1 MSQITITLL
10 FLLFAIVMFM
20 WEKIPLGLTSM
31 IVCVGLVVTG
41 VLEWQTAFA
50 GFIDSN
56 VILFVAMFIV
66 GGALFETGM
75 ANKIGGI
82 VTHFA
87 KTERQLIVAIMVIVG
102 VMSGFLSNTGTAAI
116 LIPVVIGIAAKSG
129 YSRSRLLM
137 PLVFAAAMGGNL
149 TLIGAPG
156 NMIAQSGME
165 GIGLKFGFFDYA
177 KVGVPILIV
186 GIIYFAF
193 IGYKFLPNKEGSD
206 EGIFDES
213 KDFSHVPKWKQYL
226 SLVILL
232 LTLVGMIF
240 EEQLGIKLCV
250 IGCMGALA
258 LMITGVISEK
268 DALASIDLKTIF
280 LFGGTLSL
288 AAALE
293 QTGAGELIAEKVIG
307 MLGDNPS
314 PYILTFVIFM
324 LCCVMTN
331 FMSNTATTALMVP
344 IGISI
349 AQGMGADPSAV
360 LMACVIGGSCA
371 YATPIGMPA
380 NTMVVTAGGYT
391 FKDYAKAGVPMILVA
406 TVVSI
411 HFSQDREPVKQ
422 AGLLRPNKL
431 KQNLLMKM
439 YTVNLSFIHIFKSR

>member
-137 PLVFAAAMGGNL
+137 PLVLAAAMGGNL

-268 DALASIDLKTIF
+268 DALASICLLYT
-280 LFGGTLSL
+280 S
-288 AAALE
+288 
-293 QTGAGELIAEKVIG
+293 
-307 MLGDNPS
+307 PS
-314 PYILTFVIFM
+314 PRD
-324 LCCVMTN
+324 C
-331 FMSNTATTALMVP
+331 S
-344 IGISI
+344 
-349 AQGMGADPSAV
+349 
-360 LMACVIGGSCA
+360 
-371 YATPIGMPA
+371 
-380 NTMVVTAGGYT
+380 
-391 FKDYAKAGVPMILVA
+391 
-406 TVVSI
+406 
-411 HFSQDREPVKQ
+411 
-422 AGLLRPNKL
+422 
-431 KQNLLMKM
+431 
-439 YTVNLSFIHIFKSR
+439 

>member
-1 MSQITITLL
+1 MSPTVITLI
-10 FLLFAIVMFM
+10 FLAFAIIMFVT
-20 WEKIPLGLTSM
+20 EKIPLGLTSM
-31 IVCVGLVVTG
+31 IVCVGLVITG
-41 VLEWQTAFA
+41 VLSVSDAFN
-50 GFIDSN
+50 GFINSN

-75 ANKIGGI
+75 ANEIGSL
-82 VTHFA
+82 VTKFA
-87 KTERQLIVAIMVIVG
+87 KTERSLIIAIMVIVA
-102 VMSGFLSNTGTAAI
+102 VMSGFLSNTGTAAV

-268 DALASIDLKTIF
+268 DALASRLDKRIRMVKYGKRQEDSRIDR
-280 LFGGTLSL
+280 
-288 AAALE
+288 
-293 QTGAGELIAEKVIG
+293 
-307 MLGDNPS
+307 
-314 PYILTFVIFM
+314 
-324 LCCVMTN
+324 C
-331 FMSNTATTALMVP
+331 
-344 IGISI
+344 
-349 AQGMGADPSAV
+349 
-360 LMACVIGGSCA
+360 
-371 YATPIGMPA
+371 
-380 NTMVVTAGGYT
+380 
-391 FKDYAKAGVPMILVA
+391 
-406 TVVSI
+406 
-411 HFSQDREPVKQ
+411 
-422 AGLLRPNKL
+422 
-431 KQNLLMKM
+431 
-439 YTVNLSFIHIFKSR
+439 